1 MVAAAI
7 ANGGVLM
14 NPYLVKGITDPSG
27 AYVSTTTPHA
37 LGQACSPATAGQ
49 VASAMLTTVAEGTGG
64 AASIVGVD
72 VAGKTGTAETGA
84 EQPDAWFIGYAP
96 FDTPQAAIAVIVEDD
111 GEHTATAIAGDVLQV
126 ALEVLGGVG

>member
-1 MVAAAI
+1 M
-7 ANGGVLM
+7 
-14 NPYLVKGITDPSG
+14 
-27 AYVSTTTPHA
+27 
-37 LGQACSPATAGQ
+37 
-49 VASAMLTTVAEGTGG
+49 
-64 AASIVGVD
+64 
-72 VAGKTGTAETGA
+72 AGKTGTAETGA